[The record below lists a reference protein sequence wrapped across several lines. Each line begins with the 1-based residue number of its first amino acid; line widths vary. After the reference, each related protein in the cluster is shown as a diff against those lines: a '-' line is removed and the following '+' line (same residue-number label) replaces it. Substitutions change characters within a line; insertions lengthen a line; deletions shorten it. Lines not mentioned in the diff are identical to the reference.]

1 MKEVKVLAKDGQKLM
16 STDLERANKL
26 IAKGEAEIVEASPLT
41 IKMLKG
47 TKRYMQEILK
57 EHYSYEES
65 KNPLTIPLGKM
76 NVNDEEKDFVWNLS
90 SSEESENHSVALLS
104 IIPPFY
110 SDTKKLFIENIV
122 KHVENNSDDIDL
134 ILCDVG
140 EKYKHLDSDKYVY
153 VPCNEDISAVA
164 DVCEI
169 VQSLMMKRF
178 KLMEEKLVN
187 NITKVN
193 GKATGYEIDG
203 KVYQM
208 DKIHINLDD
217 DLVNNVKEVEVD
229 YKSKNILLIIS
240 DMNELMNSADYK
252 SVEKIKSALGSIVRL
267 GRAAGINVLIM
278 AQRMSAGVINS
289 DLNYN
294 IQFRFLI
301 GAFDSGTSLAMFE
314 KDISDEAK
322 PEIKGRGFAQ
332 SNFRDIY
339 EIQLFGDTDKEM

>member
-16 STDLERANKL
+16 STDLERANRL

-41 IKMLKG
+41 IRMLKG

-57 EHYSYEES
+57 ENYSYEES

-90 SSEESENHSVALLS
+90 SSEELENRSVALLS

-110 SDTKKLFIENIV
+110 SDTKKIFIENIV

-134 ILCDVG
+134 VLCDVG
-140 EKYKHLDSDKYVY
+140 EKYKHLDSNKYVY
-153 VPCNEDISAVA
+153 VPCNEDISEVA
-164 DVCEI
+164 NVCEA
-169 VQSLMMKRF
+169 VQKIMMSRF
-178 KLMEEKLVN
+178 KLMEEMQVN

-193 GKATGYEIDG
+193 GKITGYEIDG
-203 KVYQM
+203 KIYQW
-208 DKIHINLDD
+208 DNIRVSLDD
-217 DLVNNVKEVEVD
+217 DLLNNTKEVEVD
-229 YKSKNILLIIS
+229 YKPKNILLVIS
-240 DMNELMNSADYK
+240 DMTELMNSADYK
-252 SVEKIKSALGSIVRL
+252 SVEKIRSTMGSIARL
-267 GRAAGINVLIM
+267 GRAAGINIIII
-278 AQRMSAGVINS
+278 AQRMSVGVITS

-294 IQFRFLI
+294 IQSRFLI
-301 GAFDSGTSLAMFE
+301 GAFDNGTSLAMFE

-332 SNFRDIY
+332 FNFGDIY
-339 EIQLFGDTDKEM
+339 EVQLFGDMNEKM

>member
-1 MKEVKVLAKDGQKLM
+1 
-16 STDLERANKL
+16 
-26 IAKGEAEIVEASPLT
+26 
-41 IKMLKG
+41 
-47 TKRYMQEILK
+47 
-57 EHYSYEES
+57 
-65 KNPLTIPLGKM
+65 M
-76 NVNDEEKDFVWNLS
+76 NINDEEKDFVWNLS

-110 SDTKKLFIENIV
+110 SDTKKIFIENIV
-122 KHVENNSDDIDL
+122 KHVENNLDDIDL

-140 EKYKHLDSDKYVY
+140 EKYKHLDSDKYAY

-178 KLMEEKLVN
+178 KLMEEKCVN

-193 GKATGYEIDG
+193 GKETGFEIDG
-203 KVYQM
+203 KVYQW
-208 DKIHINLDD
+208 DKIHANLDD
-217 DLVNNVKEVEVD
+217 DLFDNAKEVEVD
-229 YKSKNILLIIS
+229 YKPKNILLVIS
-240 DMNELMNSADYK
+240 DITELMNSADYK
-252 SVEKIKSALGSIVRL
+252 SVEKIKIALGSIARL
-267 GRAAGINVLIM
+267 GKAAGINVLII
-278 AQRMSAGVINS
+278 AQRMSVGVITS

-294 IQFRFLI
+294 IQLRFI
-301 GAFDSGTSLAMFE
+301 VGDFDSGVSQLMFE

-339 EIQLFGDTDKEM
+339 EVQLFGDGNEKV